1 MTPGALLF
9 RAGAFV
15 ALILLILHARRTE
28 GGRATAI
35 LVVYL
40 FVMATV
46 REWAVAQIVHAIDM
60 PVPYQANGNLGR
72 LGVVNVVVVAGWVF
86 TALLSFAVAKM
97 IQQRN
102 LPGTNIFLTLAL
114 TALVTSTISYGVELT
129 GMRIRL
135 WQWWTP
141 HPVEWLPFEYPEDA
155 FEGWPA
161 TTFMLMLIYCTWR
174 YRLFS
179 NKAWRR
185 AAALIALVALFGL
198 SDLAQRWLIH
208 SPRKKLTVVYLM
220 LSTLLGFWSPRSWL
234 GSSEEALWKHAGKDN
249 EASAEGPAARD
260 QIR

>member
-15 ALILLILHARRTE
+15 ALVLLVLHARRTE
-28 GGRATAI
+28 GGRAAAI
-35 LVVYL
+35 LVGYL

-60 PVPYQANGNLGR
+60 PVPYHANGNLGR
-72 LGVVNVVVVAGWVF
+72 LGVVNLVVVAGWVF

-114 TALVTSTISYGVELT
+114 TALVTSTISYSVELT

-135 WQWWTP
+135 WQWGSP
-141 HPVEWLPFEYPEDA
+141 HPVTWLPFDYPEDA

-161 TTFMLMLIYCTWR
+161 TTFILMLVYCTWR

-179 NKAWRR
+179 PHAWRR
-185 AAALIALVALFGL
+185 AAALLALVALFGVA
-198 SDLAQRWLIH
+198 DLGQRWLVH
-208 SPRKKLTVVYLM
+208 SPRKKLTVVYVI

-234 GSSEEALWKHAGKDN
+234 GSSDEALWKHDEEGGEAG
-249 EASAEGPAARD
+249 AGTPTAGD
-260 QIR
+260 QTR